1 MNRRGRIYGVL
12 LILIIFSLS
21 DRLFADEDN
30 TPRLR
35 KLDFT
40 PFQKSLDQFSETRA
54 AEIEEQL
61 RDATILDLQAA
72 LQTGKLTSE
81 ELTLFFL
88 DRIQRYDEKLRS
100 YIELNPNAL
109 SEARAADALRA
120 KGIIHSQLHGIPINL
135 KDNIDTKS
143 PLHTTGGAEILLHH
157 SPEQDAELVTSLRSA
172 GAVILG
178 KASLSEFAGALT
190 MDPTGANA
198 VSGAGVNPYHPGLEV
213 SGSSSGSAISTTAYL
228 TAASIG
234 TETSG
239 SLISPASQNGCVSM
253 KPSLGMVSGRGIIPL
268 VRFQDSAGP
277 ITRNVTDAAIM
288 LEIIDTKAV
297 AYLPLLNRDALQD
310 VSVGVL
316 RDEILWSSPPPLP
329 WEFLSEQYTIMQ
341 RIDRGLQ
348 KSHASPRAIQLPS
361 EELKSLSRLIF
372 IGLAQDTVGYLVN
385 AGAPVTSLS
394 DLRIYNEQQPETRVP
409 FGQLLVTYACSM
421 TGEFADQVGSEEN
434 DLPRQYE
441 QLALQV
447 RRQAA
452 DILDRIFAD
461 NQIDLIVSL
470 ANDQSPLYATA
481 GYPAITIPL
490 GLDKAGSPIGVTLIG
505 KQGEDAKLLARAFA
519 FEQATKYRI
528 NPGKPYRQIH
538 RFQGVTFDL
547 QSPNIHF
554 GNTLVLKS
562 AKKQTKSKP
571 IRQEIK
577 GSVLGMQA
585 RDLNQDSIPEAYIF
599 VRDAEDA
606 DSLLIYT
613 FNNQDALTRIDF
625 PHLTDTVGYYG
636 NDHFS
641 VNATTIERIYPL
653 YTSDTS
659 DPGDIRPTG
668 KSRQIT
674 YQLKQNTEGVHLE
687 QIQSNERDSP
697 VIE

>member
-88 DRIQRYDEKLRS
+88 DQIQRYDEKLRS

-297 AYLPLLNRDALQD
+297 AYLPLLSRDALQD
-310 VSVGVL
+310 VTVGVL

-341 RIDRGLQ
+341 RIDQGLQ
-348 KSHASPRAIQLPS
+348 KSHARSKTIQFPS
-361 EELKSLSRLIF
+361 DELKSLSRLIF
-372 IGLAQDTVGYLVN
+372 IGLAQDTIGYLIN
-385 AGAPVTSLS
+385 AGVPVASLA
-394 DLRIYNEQQPETRVP
+394 DLRNYNEQQSEIRIP
-409 FGQLLVTYACSM
+409 FGQLLVSYGCSL
-421 TGEFADQVGSEEN
+421 TGEFANRVGASEDELAN
-434 DLPRQYE
+434 QYQ
-441 QLALQV
+441 QLGLQL
-447 RRQAA
+447 RKQAA
-452 DILDRIFAD
+452 DILEKIFTE
-461 NQIDLIVSL
+461 NEIDLIVSL

-490 GLDKAGSPIGVTLIG
+490 GLDENGSPIGVTFIG
-505 KQGEDAKLLARAFA
+505 KQGEDGKLLARAYA
-519 FEQATKYRI
+519 FEQATKYRL
-528 NPGKPYRQIH
+528 NPGAPFRQIIKS
-538 RFQGVTFDL
+538 QGIVFRIS
-547 QSPNIHF
+547 SPGIHF
-554 GNTLVLKS
+554 GNSFILTASS
-562 AKKQTKSKP
+562 ARHP
-571 IRQEIK
+571 EVRIRETVTGLI
-577 GSVLGMQA
+577 SHIET
-585 RDLNQDSIPEAYIF
+585 RDLNQDGMPELFIFFEDESTGESLLGYSSVNQTLLKKIEIPKLTNRAEHRGKDHYSLTDTSLIRTF
-599 VRDAEDA
+599 PLYSEDA
-606 DSLLIYT
+606 DDQHS
-613 FNNQDALTRIDF
+613 
-625 PHLTDTVGYYG
+625 
-636 NDHFS
+636 
-641 VNATTIERIYPL
+641 
-653 YTSDTS
+653 
-659 DPGDIRPTG
+659 TG
-668 KSRQIT
+668 VFRRIT
-674 YQLKQNTEGVHLE
+674 YRLNAMKFE
-687 QIQSNERDSP
+687 QKDTTQSSGFDTR
-697 VIE
+697 

>member
-1 MNRRGRIYGVL
+1 MERLGRVYVVLFVL
-12 LILIIFSLS
+12 LGLLLS
-21 DRLFADEDN
+21 GRLFADEDN

-40 PFQKSLDQFSETRA
+40 PFQISLDSFSSKRST
-54 AEIEEQL
+54 EIEDLL
-61 RDATILDLQAA
+61 RDATILDLQSAMQA
-72 LQTGKLTSE
+72 GKLTSE
-81 ELTLFFL
+81 GLTLFYL
-88 DRIQRYDEKLRS
+88 ERIQRFDEKLRS
-100 YIELNPNAL
+100 YIELNPHAL
-109 SEARAADALRA
+109 VEARAADALRA
-120 KGIIHSQLHGIPINL
+120 KGIVHSHLHGIPINL

-198 VSGAGVNPYHPGLEV
+198 VSGAGINPYNPELEV
-213 SGSSSGSAISTTAYL
+213 SGSSSGSAISTAAYL
-228 TAASIG
+228 TTASVG

-253 KPSLGMVSGRGIIPL
+253 KPSLGMVSGTGVIPL

-288 LEIIDTKAV
+288 LSAIDTKDV
-297 AYLPLLNRDALQD
+297 DYSSLLSKDALQG

-316 RDEILWSSPPPLP
+316 RDEILWSSGPPLP
-329 WEFLSEQYTIMQ
+329 LEFLSKQHPLMQ

-348 KSHASPRAIQLPS
+348 NSHASPRTIQLPS

-372 IGLAQDTVGYLVN
+372 IGLAQDTIGYLVN

-409 FGQLLVTYACSM
+409 FGQLLVSYACSM
-421 TGEFADQVGSEEN
+421 VGEFADLVGSEEH
-434 DLPRQYE
+434 DLAKQYE
-441 QLALQV
+441 QLALQL
-447 RRQAA
+447 RKQAA
-452 DILDRIFAD
+452 DILDNIFTE
-461 NQIDLIVSL
+461 NEIELIVSL
-470 ANDQSPLYATA
+470 ANDMSPLYATA

-490 GLDKAGSPIGVTLIG
+490 GLDEAGSPIGVTLIG

-519 FEQATKYRI
+519 FEQATRYRI

-554 GNTLVLKS
+554 GNTLVLDATRKRIR
-562 AKKQTKSKP
+562 SKP
-571 IRQEIK
+571 IRQEIS
-577 GSVLGMQA
+577 GSILGMQV
-585 RDLNQDSIPEAYIF
+585 RDLNQDSIPEACIF
-599 VRDAEDA
+599 VRDTEDA

-613 FNNQDALTRIDF
+613 FNSKAELTRIDF
-625 PHLTDTVGYYG
+625 PNLKDTVGYHG

-641 VNATTIERIYPL
+641 VNATRIERIYPL
-653 YTSDTS
+653 YTSD
-659 DPGDIRPTG
+659 PEDIGPTG
-668 KSRQIT
+668 KSRHIT
-674 YQLKQNTEGVHLE
+674 YELKQDTAGLHLE
-687 QIQSNERDSP
+687 QIQSNERDNST
-697 VIE
+697 ID